1 VKITLIILGS
11 IVVFGVIM
19 FFVASMGIS
28 DIKKMVIN
36 EVDLSKIADGVYKGT
51 FHKVRWTYEVE
62 VTVKDHRITSIKNI
76 NKLPDPAVKL
86 TDGAI
91 KSIIDKQ
98 SVKIDVVSGATI
110 NTKAFQ
116 KAVEN
121 ALVAGIN

>member
-19 FFVASMGIS
+19 FFVGSMGIS

-62 VTVKDHRITSIKNI
+62 VTVKNHKIASIKNI

-91 KSIIDKQ
+91 RSIIDKQ
-98 SVKIDVVSGATI
+98 SVRIDVVSGATI

-121 ALVAGIN
+121 ALVAGVK

>member
-1 VKITLIILGS
+1 VKTTLIIISS
-11 IVVFGVIM
+11 IVAFGVIM
-19 FFVASMGIS
+19 FCVGSIGIS
-28 DIKKMVIN
+28 DIKKMTIN

-62 VTVKDHRITSIKNI
+62 VTVKNHKITSIKNT
-76 NKLPDPAVKL
+76 NKLPAPAARL

-121 ALVAGIN
+121 ALVAGVK

>member
-1 VKITLIILGS
+1 MKITLIILGS

-19 FFVASMGIS
+19 FFVGSMGIS

-62 VTVKDHRITSIKNI
+62 VTVKNHKIASIKNI

-91 KSIIDKQ
+91 RSIIDKQ
-98 SVKIDVVSGATI
+98 SVRIDVVSGATI

-121 ALVAGIN
+121 ALVAGVK